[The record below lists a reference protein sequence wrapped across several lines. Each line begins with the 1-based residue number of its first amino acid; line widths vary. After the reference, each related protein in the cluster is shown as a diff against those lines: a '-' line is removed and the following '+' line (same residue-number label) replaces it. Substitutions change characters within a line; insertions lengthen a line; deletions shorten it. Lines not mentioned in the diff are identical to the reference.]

1 MSKAPPILT
10 SCHSLCLQHEVKI
23 VKSFDF
29 NALMSYCD
37 RDDFEMFKEVLTLS
51 GNNEVNKWTAKRIA
65 AIIGIVA
72 LVGMYIALLI
82 LAFIF
87 PANSFELFI
96 TAVGGT
102 VGITILIWL
111 MIWMIGLFT
120 GRHTIASLDAMTSD
134 QDHDKYGNAV
144 PKKPS
149 GNIDTIIFDI
159 GNVLVDFS
167 WRQMLRDKGI
177 PEDLIEKVGDA
188 TVRTD
193 IWNEFD
199 RGVMSHEEIVDKLCD
214 NTPELSE
221 YIHKGFDDFKG
232 IVKLRSTSIPLIEGL
247 KKAHYK
253 ILVLSNFSKG
263 AVDAN
268 QNEMSF
274 LEYVDGGILSYK
286 DHVIKPDH
294 DIYELIIKRYD
305 LTPDKSVFIDD
316 TEKNVIGA
324 IKAGIKGIHFQS
336 LEQMMDELNELGV
349 KRI

>member
-1 MSKAPPILT
+1 MS
-10 SCHSLCLQHEVKI
+10 
-23 VKSFDF
+23 D
-29 NALMSYCD
+29 
-37 RDDFEMFKEVLTLS
+37 
-51 GNNEVNKWTAKRIA
+51 NNSANKWTAKRIA
-65 AIIGIVA
+65 AIIGIVL
-72 LVGMYIALLI
+72 LVGMYVALLI

-111 MIWMIGLFT
+111 MIWVIGLFT

-144 PKKPS
+144 PRKPS
-149 GNIDTIIFDI
+149 SYIDTIIFDI

-167 WRQMLRDKGI
+167 WRQMLADKGI

-199 RGVMSHEEIVDKLCD
+199 RGIMSHEEIIDKLCEQSL
-214 NTPELSE
+214 ELSE
-221 YIHKGFDDFKG
+221 YIHMGFDDFKG

-247 KKAHYK
+247 KKAHYRV
-253 ILVLSNFSKG
+253 LVLSNFSKN
-263 AVDAN
+263 AVDTNKA
-268 QNEMSF
+268 EMAF
-274 LEYVDGGILSYK
+274 LDYVDGGILSYK
-286 DHVIKPDH
+286 DHVIKPDS

-305 LTPDKSVFIDD
+305 LTPDKCVFIDD

-324 IKAGIKGIHFQS
+324 IRSGIKGIHFQS
-336 LEQMMDELNELGV
+336 IEQMMDELKKLGI

>member
-1 MSKAPPILT
+1 
-10 SCHSLCLQHEVKI
+10 
-23 VKSFDF
+23 
-29 NALMSYCD
+29 MSYCD
-37 RDDFEMFKEVLTLS
+37 RDDFYELILEVLILS
-51 GNNEVNKWTAKRIA
+51 DNNEKAKWSAKRIA
-65 AIIGIVA
+65 AIVGIIV
-72 LVGMYIALLI
+72 LVGMYISLLI

-96 TAVGGT
+96 MAVTGT

-111 MIWMIGLFT
+111 MIWVIGLMT
-120 GRHTIASLDAMTSD
+120 RRHTIASLDAMTSD
-134 QDHDKYGNAV
+134 QDHDKYGNAI
-144 PKKPS
+144 PYKPS
-149 GNIDTIIFDI
+149 GHIDTIIFDI

-167 WRQMLRDKGI
+167 WRQMLRDKGV

-199 RGVMSHEEIVDKLCD
+199 RGVMSHEEIVDKLCE

-221 YIHKGFDDFKG
+221 YIHKGFDDFEG

-247 KKAHYK
+247 KKAHYR

-263 AVDAN
+263 AVDTN
-268 QNEMSF
+268 KKEMAF
-274 LEYVDGGILSYK
+274 LDYVDGGILSYK

-294 DIYELIIKRYD
+294 DIYDLIIKRYD
-305 LTPDKSVFIDD
+305 LTPDKCVFIDD

-336 LEQMMDELNELGV
+336 LEQMMDEFEKLGI